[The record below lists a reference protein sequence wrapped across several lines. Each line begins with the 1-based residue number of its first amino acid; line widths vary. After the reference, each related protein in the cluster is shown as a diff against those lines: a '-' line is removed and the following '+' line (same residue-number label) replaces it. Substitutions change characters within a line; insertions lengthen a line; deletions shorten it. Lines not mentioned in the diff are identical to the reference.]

1 MKDKLHNRLG
11 PHLEMIVHMF
21 AQFFSNQENFLYDEA
36 ITSWKEQ
43 KMWIGATT

>member
-1 MKDKLHNRLG
+1 MKDKFHNRLG

-21 AQFFSNQENFLYDEA
+21 AQNVFTQENFLYHEA

-43 KMWIGATT
+43 KM